1 MNSKFSLLF
10 FPSLSPLCV
19 LSPESFQFKLEKEID
34 RETLTESCEPS
45 KVVKLFN
52 DLKGRR
58 AALIKAFTTDKEG
71 QALYRFPDG
80 HWEVKVPEEE
90 LPPKLLEPTIAINVS
105 KDDMLSQ
112 EWLCD
117 VAANSDTLLLF
128 VMSHC
133 SASLKFSKD
142 DRRQLFN
149 MINDLPT
156 VLEVVSSGTVEKP
169 KEVKSAVL
177 NNSSCHPGP
186 NSGTQ
191 EIMKRRARAIRQL
204 FIQSLRMSRLWKSIK
219 IDMGETKTQRVKT
232 AERGPS
238 GTLFIQSL
246 RISRLCKKN
255 TKVNM
260 GP

>member
-1 MNSKFSLLF
+1 MAG
-10 FPSLSPLCV
+10 
-19 LSPESFQFKLEKEID
+19 
-34 RETLTESCEPS
+34 RRTENCEPS
-45 KVVKLFN
+45 KVVKVFN

-58 AALIKAFTTDKEG
+58 AALIKALTTDVADFYKQCDPDKED
-71 QALYRFPDG
+71 QALYGFPDG

-90 LPPKLLEPTIAINVS
+90 LPPKLPEPTIAINVS

-112 EWLCD
+112 EWLCH
-117 VAANSDTLLLF
+117 VAANSDAWLLS
-128 VMSHC
+128 VMSYC

-169 KEVKSAVL
+169 TEVRSAVL
-177 NNSSCHPGP
+177 NNSSSHPGP
-186 NSGTQ
+186 NVGTHRDPEPQ
-191 EIMKRRARAIRQL
+191 SKGHQAAVHPKSENESALEEQKDRHGRDKGVTCGGNGTASQNCRVRAIWQ
-204 FIQSLRMSRLWKSIK
+204 
-219 IDMGETKTQRVKT
+219 
-232 AERGPS
+232 
-238 GTLFIQSL
+238 LFIQSL

-260 GP
+260 GQ

>member
-1 MNSKFSLLF
+1 NLW
-10 FPSLSPLCV
+10 C
-19 LSPESFQFKLEKEID
+19 
-34 RETLTESCEPS
+34 
-45 KVVKLFN
+45 
-52 DLKGRR
+52 
-58 AALIKAFTTDKEG
+58 
-71 QALYRFPDG
+71 
-80 HWEVKVPEEE
+80 
-90 LPPKLLEPTIAINVS
+90 
-105 KDDMLSQ
+105 
-112 EWLCD
+112 
-117 VAANSDTLLLF
+117 
-128 VMSHC
+128 
-133 SASLKFSKD
+133 
-142 DRRQLFN
+142 RRQLFN

-169 KEVKSAVL
+169 KE
-177 NNSSCHPGP
+177 
-186 NSGTQ
+186 TQ